1 MFTKLTRS
9 GGHTYVQLVESFRD
23 ETGRPRQRTV
33 STLGRLDETG
43 GQVDSL
49 LKGLLRAKGMPAS
62 MAEPPQVAFE
72 SALALGDVWALD
84 QLWKELG
91 FDALAGV
98 FRRAR
103 YTTPVEHAI
112 RVMVFNRLCD
122 ADSKLGVL
130 RWLQTVSIPQVDVEA
145 LTHQHLLRSLDAL
158 IDHQQA
164 VDDLV
169 AQQISPLVDQDMS
182 LVFYDLTT
190 IRAAGLSEQDGDVR
204 RYGMA
209 KEGLIARQFMLGVV
223 QTAEGLPIYH
233 EVFDGNQ
240 AESPT
245 LIPTLEKVLA
255 RFGHI
260 KRLIVVA
267 DRGLLSLDNID
278 ELGKIKLP
286 GGQALEFILAVPGR
300 RYGEFAEILQD
311 FQIRAAVATQEIVE
325 QTSWQ
330 HLRLVVAHHPQ
341 RAQEQTQL
349 RRERIAALEAQ
360 AQAWAGKLDG
370 QDGGQVARGRKLSDS
385 GAKARLYH
393 EVKEAH
399 LAKILK
405 VDLKGDLFSY
415 AVDES
420 ALAQAEL
427 MDGKLL
433 LVTNVADLNPEE
445 VVQRYKALA
454 DIERGF
460 RVLKSEIEIAPVY
473 HRLPERIRAHA
484 FVCFLALIIYRVMR
498 QRLRLAKSELSPEK
512 ALAQLRRIQRH
523 RGADQPSRAY
533 HRHLDHQRRSGQSAR
548 VSEHQKA
555 LAKCAIDPSV
565 VAI

>member
-33 STLGRLDETG
+33 STLGRLDEAG
-43 GQVDSL
+43 GQVESL

-62 MAEPPQVAFE
+62 MADTPQLAFE

-98 FRRAR
+98 FRKAR

-130 RWLQTVSIPQVDVEA
+130 RWLQTVSMPQVDVDA

-158 IDHQQA
+158 MDHQEA
-164 VDDLV
+164 VDAVVTNLLR
-169 AQQISPLVDQDMS
+169 PLVDQDLS

-190 IRAAGLSEQDGDVR
+190 IRAAGLSEQEGDVR
-204 RYGMA
+204 QYGMA

-245 LIPTLEKVLA
+245 LLPLLKKVLS
-255 RFGHI
+255 RFDHI

-278 ELGKIKLP
+278 ELGKITLP
-286 GGQALEFILAVPGR
+286 SGQALEFILAVPGR
-300 RYGEFAEILQD
+300 RYAEFVDVLQAFQARASVAE
-311 FQIRAAVATQEIVE
+311 QEIVE
-325 QTSWQ
+325 ETSW
-330 HLRLVVAHHPQ
+330 HALRLVVAHHPQ
-341 RAQEQTQL
+341 RAKEQTLL
-349 RRERIAALEAQ
+349 RRERIAALQAQ

-370 QDGGQVARGRKLSDS
+370 QDSGQASRGRKLSDS

-399 LAKILK
+399 LAKIVK

-415 AVDES
+415 AVDEA

-427 MDGKLL
+427 MDGKLM
-433 LVTNVADLNPEE
+433 LVSNVADLTPPE

-484 FVCFLALIIYRVMR
+484 FVCFLALIVYRVMR
-498 QRLRLAKSELSPEK
+498 QRLKLAKSDLSPER

-523 RGADQPSRAY
+523 TVRINQAEPITGISTISQT
-533 HRHLDHQRRSGQSAR
+533 Q
-548 VSEHQKA
+548 
-555 LAKCAIDPSV
+555 AKVLEILNIKKPTQNAQMV
-565 VAI
+565 LL